1 MSRYLLAAC
10 VIVTDTALLV
20 GAHLGQVPVWG
31 IAAYALAVTFVVMLR
46 YRSPVAAFAVALVLA
61 ALTGGTF
68 VLLIWTAYQAGHAIV
83 SRPGTAMI
91 IGATAGGLGVQLA
104 LRPAQPRAIPNL
116 VTTFVV
122 FVALPLLVGRYLAQH
137 ERLLATLKEHNR
149 QLRWKRE
156 LTAEQERL
164 RERLRIARDM
174 HDSLGHRLSLVTIQA
189 AALEVS
195 QLRVRERDA
204 VRQLAGAARDA
215 MNELYELVGTLRG
228 EDTPLS
234 PGVERIDTVVA
245 EFQAAGVPVTLHRRG
260 EPRALSGPAGSAA
273 YRVVEEGLTNATK
286 HAPGQPV
293 SVSVEWEPDA
303 VLLTVTNPL
312 VGQPSNVGGGH
323 GLTGLSERVR
333 PAGGLLDHRLSDQGF
348 RLFAMLP
355 AAADEPVADDPTP
368 VGRFRAVTLAFAT
381 AVVMFVALPA
391 SLLLGIR

>member
-1 MSRYLLAAC
+1 
-10 VIVTDTALLV
+10 
-20 GAHLGQVPVWG
+20 
-31 IAAYALAVTFVVMLR
+31 
-46 YRSPVAAFAVALVLA
+46 VLA

-68 VLLIWTAYQAGHAIV
+68 VLLIWTAYQAGHAVV
-83 SRPGTAMI
+83 SRSGTAMI
-91 IGATAGGLGVQLA
+91 IGAAMGGLGVQLA
-104 LRPAQPRAIPNL
+104 VRPAQPRAIPNL

-122 FVALPLLVGRYLAQH
+122 FVALPLLAGRYLAQH
-137 ERLLATLKEHNR
+137 ERLLTTLKEHNR

-156 LTAEQERL
+156 FTAEQERL

-195 QLRVRERDA
+195 RLPVRERDA

-228 EDTPLS
+228 EDAPLS
-234 PGVERIDTVVA
+234 PGMERIDAVVA

-293 SVSVEWEPDA
+293 WVSVEWEPDA

-312 VGQPSNVGGGH
+312 AGQPSNVGSGH

-333 PAGGLLDHRLSDQGF
+333 PAGGLLDHRLSDHGF

-355 AAADEPVADDPTP
+355 ATADEPVADGLAP
-368 VGRFRAVTLAFAT
+368 VTRFRTVALAFAT
-381 AVVMFVALPA
+381 AAVMFVALPA
-391 SLLLGIR
+391 SLILGVR